1 MFETLFAVTL
11 LLSVLVPGYIYQ
23 RVKSK
28 FFVLHREHQV
38 ELAMMNYAITG
49 MAILAL
55 MWPITTLLGIDPVG
69 LMISAEDG
77 KGVVKAIQSAPI
89 SWIFQL
95 FVVPAL
101 LAVGNVY
108 LTRIPIITKLPALL
122 KLKPLEKEPDAVSEM
137 VAFMKRH
144 RPYVEVLLKNGS
156 SIHGKMSA
164 GSAISVEEPFPDLFL
179 ASAFT
184 VEPGTEA
191 WTRMG
196 PTTAIFIRG
205 SDVKAVFLYSEV
217 ALTPEETVHEQDK

>member
-1 MFETLFAVTL
+1 MFETLFAVTMV
-11 LLSVLVPGYIYQ
+11 LSTLVPGYIYQ
-23 RVKSK
+23 KVRSK
-28 FFVLHREHQV
+28 FFVHHREHQV
-38 ELAMMNYAITG
+38 ELAMMNYAISG
-49 MAILAL
+49 MAILSL
-55 MWPITTLLGIDPVG
+55 MWPVTTLLGIDPVG

-77 KGVVKAIQSAPI
+77 KGIVKAIQSAPI

-101 LAVGNVY
+101 LAVANVY

-137 VAFMKRH
+137 VAFMKKH
-144 RPYVEVLLKNGS
+144 RPYVKVLLKS
-156 SIHGKMSA
+156 DATVHGKMSV
-164 GSAISVEEPFPDLFL
+164 GSAISVEEPFPDMFL

-184 VEPGTEA
+184 VEPGTDT
-191 WTRMG
+191 WTRMAS
-196 PTTAIFIRG
+196 TTAIFIRG